1 MSERHRWDWRKDKF
15 LTRDGVLRD
24 VFTTD
29 GRTVDPAFELPR
41 RHEKSFEKELGELFD
56 TYQER
61 VERAIESR
69 DPSMSWAYSNFPDDG
84 TRRICDG
91 ILSALQS
98 LHDGF
103 PSKAYKTFAKMMDDL
118 TDAIP
123 LPRVRDAFS
132 ADPLTYKEHNRV
144 RPLSPESPRTEDAA
158 MAEQF
163 YRVRSVSYGSTFPR
177 CEIFHTPANLRDKI
191 STTRYS
197 IAGYPSLYLADAL
210 ELSMQE
216 MGKPYHSIASCFEI
230 TGTCESES
238 ALVID
243 LGIRPQDFLFPEM
256 DPPKDG
262 TTEELGVLY
271 TCRYVFWFPL
281 LAACSF
287 VRENPSSSYSDEY
300 AIPQL
305 LMQWLRLSKKPPQ
318 NMKYPDG
325 PIEVEDAYDLAWLI
339 SSDYVDDLEEALLI
353 FRGADEPFDTQ
364 PRELGSRE
372 LELVLALAK
381 ALQDIVSQLVKLTLQ
396 YPGLMFPR
404 DFYDLLKQISH
415 TLFLLRE
422 YLGNSSKDALS
433 RLRSIVLR
441 ILSQLS
447 DNPHLLERDLKTDE
461 KVAGES
467 ALRDKLLSSFGYTRR
482 LLAWLDD
489 YRIVGIRYFSCKD
502 LYAPLLGRNYVFP
515 SERITLDRNGE
526 VAKDG
531 EGLYSSQLN
540 RLFSWSVPRHRED
553 YESVQEWQ
561 DGLDEELR
569 RSPGNLSGDTPTK

>member
-1 MSERHRWDWRKDKF
+1 MPEEHRWDWGKDRF
-15 LTRDGVLRD
+15 
-24 VFTTD
+24 FTTD
-29 GRTVDPAFELPR
+29 PILRAVFITNGCTVNPAFELPR
-41 RHEKSFEKELGELFD
+41 RHKESFEKDLRELFD

-61 VERAIESR
+61 LKKAIGSNA
-69 DPSMSWAYSNFPDDG
+69 PSMGQPYSSFPDDG
-84 TRRICDG
+84 SRRMCDG
-91 ILSALQS
+91 ILNALQS
-98 LHDGF
+98 LHDGY
-103 PSKAYKTFAKMMDDL
+103 PSRAYDVFADMMDEL
-118 TDAIP
+118 TDAVP
-123 LPRVRDAFS
+123 LPRVRDVIWPEPS
-132 ADPLTYKEHNRV
+132 LDKNPNELHPLG
-144 RPLSPESPRTEDAA
+144 SESPRTVDAA

-210 ELSMQE
+210 KLSMQE
-216 MGKPYHSIASCFEI
+216 MGKPYHSIASSFELA
-230 TGTCESES
+230 GTCGRES

-256 DPPKDG
+256 DTPKDG
-262 TTEELGVLY
+262 VTEELDILY
-271 TCRYVFWFPL
+271 TSRYVFWFPL

-305 LMQWLRLSKKPPQ
+305 LMQWLRLSKRPPL
-318 NMKYPDG
+318 NMKYPDDILDFG
-325 PIEVEDAYDLAWLI
+325 NRFYMRYKMAE
-339 SSDYVDDLEEALLI
+339 DLERILRFIRRIRRETELSEGRPNELRQETLELIPDRLAKLKYIASILIKETLTYPGLI
-353 FRGADEPFDTQ
+353 F
-364 PRELGSRE
+364 SRE
-372 LELVLALAK
+372 LYELLRRINRAL
-381 ALQDIVSQLVKLTLQ
+381 L
-396 YPGLMFPR
+396 
-404 DFYDLLKQISH
+404 LLKI
-415 TLFLLRE
+415 
-422 YLGNSSKDALS
+422 ALS
-433 RLRSIVLR
+433 NRRKDLTKPAS
-441 ILSQLS
+441 S
-447 DNPHLLERDLKTDE
+447 DNPRRLKLDDGTSETTLADREIGSLLRSL
-461 KVAGES
+461 GN
-467 ALRDKLLSSFGYTRR
+467 TRR

-553 YESVQEWQ
+553 YESVQGWQ
-561 DGLDEELR
+561 DGLDDELLR
-569 RSPGNLSGDTPTK
+569 NPGNLGGDTWESMS

>member
-1 MSERHRWDWRKDKF
+1 MPEEHRWDWSKDRF
-15 LTRDGVLRD
+15 FTRDSFLRD

-29 GRTVDPAFELPR
+29 GRTVDPAFALPR
-41 RHEKSFEKELGELFD
+41 RHEKSFEKELRELFD
-56 TYQER
+56 MYQER
-61 VERAIESR
+61 VEKAIES
-69 DPSMSWAYSNFPDDG
+69 SGASLGWTYSGFPDDG
-84 TRRICDG
+84 TRRMCKG
-91 ILSALQS
+91 ILDALQS
-98 LHDGF
+98 LHDGY
-103 PSKAYKTFAKMMDDL
+103 PSKAYDAFADMMDEL
-118 TDAIP
+118 TDVAP
-123 LPRVRDAFS
+123 LPRVRDVTWRKTS
-132 ADPLTYKEHNRV
+132 MGEKTNCP
-144 RPLSPESPRTEDAA
+144 RPLSSESPRTVDAA

-210 ELSMQE
+210 KLSMQE
-216 MGKPYHSIASCFEI
+216 MGKPYHSIASSFELA
-230 TGTCESES
+230 GTCGRES

-256 DPPKDG
+256 EPPEDG
-262 TTEELGVLY
+262 ATEELDVLY
-271 TCRYVFWFPL
+271 TYRYVFWFPL

-305 LMQWLRLSKKPPQ
+305 LMQWLRLSKRPPL
-318 NMKYPDG
+318 NMKYPDDILDFG
-325 PIEVEDAYDLAWLI
+325 NRFYMRYKMAE
-339 SSDYVDDLEEALLI
+339 DLERILRFIRRIRRETELSEGRPNELRQETLELIPDRLAKLKYIASILIKETLTYPGLI
-353 FRGADEPFDTQ
+353 F
-364 PRELGSRE
+364 SRE
-372 LELVLALAK
+372 LYELLRRINRAL
-381 ALQDIVSQLVKLTLQ
+381 L
-396 YPGLMFPR
+396 
-404 DFYDLLKQISH
+404 LLKI
-415 TLFLLRE
+415 
-422 YLGNSSKDALS
+422 ALS
-433 RLRSIVLR
+433 NRRKDLTKPAS
-441 ILSQLS
+441 S
-447 DNPHLLERDLKTDE
+447 DNPRRLKLDDGTSETTLADREIGSLLRSL
-461 KVAGES
+461 GN
-467 ALRDKLLSSFGYTRR
+467 TRR

-553 YESVQEWQ
+553 YESVQGWQ
-561 DGLDEELR
+561 DGLDDELLR
-569 RSPGNLSGDTPTK
+569 NPGNLGGDTWESMS